1 MRSMEMSARTVEA
14 AVEAA
19 CEALGVDRDDLNVS
33 YEVLEFPAR
42 KLFKTIPAKV
52 RVTVQ
57 EPEAETPAPETPV
70 EATPAETPEAP
81 AAEEAPAEPA
91 AAPAETDAP
100 AAADEEV
107 ALNIDEDPRL
117 QAAVDY
123 LTPIFK
129 LMGVEEFSFSA
140 LKKGEAT
147 ILRVTG
153 NHMGALIGRR
163 GETMESLSYLA
174 SLVVNR
180 MEGPYVKLGLDVGGY
195 RGKREDDLAGLA
207 RRIAERVIR
216 TGCYYEM
223 EPMNP
228 YERHIIHTAVAD
240 IEGVRSESKGEGP
253 NRRVV
258 IYSTDPNAS
267 NLPDRDNGRN
277 ARGGR
282 HEGGRGGRREGGRG
296 SRREGGRGRGG
307 RGPRHEGGRGNGP
320 RSSVP
325 AREFADTPRDPNAQ
339 PMAPKTTERIHD
351 GDDFAFGKIEL

>member
-19 CEALGVDRDDLNVS
+19 CQALGVDRDDLSVS

-57 EPEAETPAPETPV
+57 DPVEETAAPAAAETPVETVETAEVAACQPEETAEPAEAPAPET
-70 EATPAETPEAP
+70 AP
-81 AAEEAPAEPA
+81 AAEGE
-91 AAPAETDAP
+91 
-100 AAADEEV
+100 EEV
-107 ALNIDEDPRL
+107 ALDIAADARL

-123 LTPIFK
+123 LSPIFK
-129 LMGVEEFSFSA
+129 LMGVEDFTFSA

-195 RGKREDDLAGLA
+195 RGKREDDLAALA
-207 RRIAERVIR
+207 RRISERVIR

-253 NRRVV
+253 SRRVV

-267 NLPDRDNGRN
+267 NLPDRDNARN

-282 HEGGRGGRREGGRG
+282 RDGGRGNRRDGGRGGRRD
-296 SRREGGRGRGG
+296 GRGG
-307 RGPRHEGGRGNGP
+307 RGPRREGGKRGGP

-325 AREFADTPRDPNAQ
+325 QREYADRPRDPEAK
-339 PMAPKTTERIHD
+339 PMAPKVTERIHD